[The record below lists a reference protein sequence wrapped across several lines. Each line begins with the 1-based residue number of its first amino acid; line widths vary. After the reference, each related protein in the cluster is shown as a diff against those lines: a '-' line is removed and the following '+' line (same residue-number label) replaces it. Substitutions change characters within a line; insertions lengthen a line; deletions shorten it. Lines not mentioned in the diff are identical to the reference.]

1 MKKLLTR
8 MVLAGALT
16 IATMQC
22 AQADVENYNLD
33 PEHTSVLFH
42 ISHFGFSNP
51 SGKWYAKGTLKLDSD
66 NPANSQ
72 VNVTIPIA
80 DIDTGIKE
88 LDEHLL
94 KPVFFDAAKY
104 PTATFVSNKV
114 TLTGKETADV
124 QGILTLHGVSK
135 PITLHVTLNKAGI
148 SPLTDDKT
156 VGFSAYG
163 QLLRSDF
170 GMNSFSPGIGDE
182 VKLSIEAEAHINN
195 PGAKP
200 NAN

>member
-1 MKKLLTR
+1 MKKLLTQ
-8 MVLAGALT
+8 MLLASALT
-16 IATMQC
+16 LTTMQS
-22 AQADVENYNLD
+22 AQAAVENYNLD
-33 PEHTSVLFH
+33 PTHTYVLWH

-51 SGKWYAKGTLKLDSD
+51 SGKWYANGTLKLDSD

-80 DIDTGIKE
+80 NIDTGNKE

-94 KPVFFDAAKY
+94 KPLFFDATKY
-104 PTATFVSNKV
+104 PTATFVSNKI
-114 TLTGKETADV
+114 TLTSKDTADV

-135 PITLHVTLNKAGI
+135 PITLHVTLNKVGI
-148 SPLTDDKT
+148 SPITDDKT

-163 QLLRSDF
+163 KLLRSDF
-170 GMNSFSPGIGDE
+170 GMNSFSPGLGDE
-182 VKLSIEAEAHINN
+182 VQLDVEAEAHINN
-195 PGAKP
+195 PGAKT